1 MELKITN
8 CPGSLKEGFSSY
20 SKPILKKMFNGQKI
34 SPILPYLSPTS
45 AEEKEI
51 FNENQT
57 HISISGFQEKYS
69 LILDGKNLRL
79 THKDEHGQYI
89 LKPISDLPK
98 NKEYAPANE
107 HLTMQIAQQVFKM
120 EVAEN
125 ALIFFADGSPAYITK
140 RFDRL
145 ENSSLVESKKEN
157 KLAVEDFASLLQKSP
172 PTHGEQYKYEGSYFE
187 LFEGLKKY
195 IPAWK
200 VEAPKLFTLILF
212 NYLFSNGDAHLK
224 NFSIIETQQ
233 GDYKLSPAYDLLNT
247 RIHIEDSKFA
257 LKEGLLPKSIS
268 KGNDLEQFILLAEK
282 AEIPQKTIMKII
294 SNLTSSHEK
303 IGQLTDHSFLSEKLK
318 RNYLQAYQGRLNRLK
333 KDMS

>member
-1 MELKITN
+1 
-8 CPGSLKEGFSSY
+8 
-20 SKPILKKMFNGQKI
+20 MFNGQKI
-34 SPILPYLSPTS
+34 SHILPYLSPN
-45 AEEKEI
+45 EPKEKEI

-69 LILDGKNLRL
+69 LILEGKSLRL
-79 THKDEHGQYI
+79 THKDEHGQFI

-98 NKEYAPANE
+98 NREYAPANE

-125 ALIFFADGSPAYITK
+125 ALIFFKDGSPAYITK

-145 ENSSLVESKKEN
+145 ENNFLTDSKKEH

-172 PTHGEQYKYEGSYFE
+172 PTHGEQYKYEGNYLE
-187 LFEGLKKY
+187 LFEGLKTH

-200 VEAPKLFTLILF
+200 VETPKLFTLILF

-224 NFSIIETQQ
+224 NFSVIETQQ

-247 RIHIEDSKFA
+247 SIHISDSKFA
-257 LKEGLLPKSIS
+257 LKEGLLPKSIA
-268 KGNDLEQFILLAEK
+268 KGNDWQQFNLLAEK
-282 AEIPQKTIMKII
+282 AEIPHKTVEKII
-294 SNLTSSHEK
+294 RNLTSDHEK
-303 IGQLTDHSFLSEKLK
+303 IGQLINHSFLSEKLK
-318 RNYLQAYQGRLNRLK
+318 RNYLQAYQGRLNKLK
-333 KDMS
+333 RDMF